1 MIVLIYH
8 FKLAIHTKC
17 IEQIVCIYSVKV
29 ELVSVQWNSA
39 LQQKGITL
47 PIPQP
52 QKSTMMYRAVYLKLG
67 TCEIS
72 NVWNIKCIEY
82 IFCTIYIGVQVEH
95 VILPTPPLQKSTMM
109 SPGRWIASTAV
120 ARFSSCWHFLW
131 WRFFGRSTNVYNC
144 PKKICSSEG
153 EWRIFFYSFC
163 LNVCCFTT
171 FKESINWWIFTP
183 QFVTYR
189 SWIFMQPLNF
199 I

>member
-1 MIVLIYH
+1 MYWTNCLHIQCKSWACQCTVKFSMICHNYYNKRGSPFLSLHHNDVQGSL
-8 FKLAIHTKC
+8 FKTW
-17 IEQIVCIYSVKV
+17 Y
-29 ELVSVQWNSA
+29 
-39 LQQKGITL
+39 
-47 PIPQP
+47 
-52 QKSTMMYRAVYLKLG
+52 M
-67 TCEIS
+67 
-72 NVWNIKCIEY
+72 WNIKCMEY
-82 IFCTIYIGVQVEH
+82 QMYWIYFLHKLYSVQVEH

-189 SWIFMQPLNF
+189 SSIFMQPLNF

>member
-82 IFCTIYIGVQVEH
+82 IFCTIYIMTSGACNPAYPSTTEVHDDVTGPVDRQHRCSQILQLLTFSLMAFLWEIYKCIQLSKKNLFFRRWMKNIFLF
-95 VILPTPPLQKSTMM
+95 ILPECL
-109 SPGRWIASTAV
+109 
-120 ARFSSCWHFLW
+120 LL
-131 WRFFGRSTNVYNC
+131 YN
-144 PKKICSSEG
+144 I
-153 EWRIFFYSFC
+153 
-163 LNVCCFTT
+163 
-171 FKESINWWIFTP
+171 
-183 QFVTYR
+183 
-189 SWIFMQPLNF
+189 
-199 I
+199 

>member
-1 MIVLIYH
+1 MYWTNCLHIQCKSWACQCTVKFSITTKGDHPSYPSTTEVHNDVQGSL
-8 FKLAIHTKC
+8 FKTW
-17 IEQIVCIYSVKV
+17 YM
-29 ELVSVQWNSA
+29 WD
-39 LQQKGITL
+39 
-47 PIPQP
+47 
-52 QKSTMMYRAVYLKLG
+52 
-67 TCEIS
+67 
-72 NVWNIKCIEY
+72 IKCMEY
-82 IFCTIYIGVQVEH
+82 QMYWIYFLHNLYSVQVEH

-131 WRFFGRSTNVYNC
+131 WHFFGRSTNVYNC

>member
-1 MIVLIYH
+1 M
-8 FKLAIHTKC
+8 
-17 IEQIVCIYSVKV
+17 
-29 ELVSVQWNSA
+29 WD
-39 LQQKGITL
+39 
-47 PIPQP
+47 
-52 QKSTMMYRAVYLKLG
+52 
-67 TCEIS
+67 
-72 NVWNIKCIEY
+72 IKCMEY
-82 IFCTIYIGVQVEH
+82 QMYWIYFLHNLYSVQVEH

-131 WRFFGRSTNVYNC
+131 WRFFGRSTNVYIQLSK
-144 PKKICSSEG
+144 KKIVLQKVNMQ